1 MPVMTSVVAPVTDA
15 PWQVL
20 QSAVASSA
28 VRSIGPCAVCARWH
42 PAQPSALSPS
52 DPLFVVSTWGP
63 PSARAG
69 TAARMSQRAPQA
81 IMSASR
87 LTVLTSFLP
96 VDCCGWA
103 VPARPAVMVCVRDL
117 LCSIVGTSVAPYLDA
132 IVRGVGHVDPSGT
145 IDRDPHREREL
156 AVGDAMATEESE
168 MLGLLVARFEGR
180 IHEDALP
187 ARVHD
192 EHPARVVSGDAARQ
206 PQVAG
211 TRASADLPEDRAI
224 WLEHEQA
231 AVVAVGHVPAA
242 VLVDGDTVRE
252 QESFVRA
259 QGQDQ
264 LPRRVELEDPLGPAQ
279 VGHVQVAAGVEGESQ
294 RLPPIDGLCR
304 AVLALVGTF
313 TVVDVDRPRRPV
325 ADVDLAARGI
335 NRNVDR
341 HVFGARFGG
350 RLGAPALTG
359 PGIK

>member
-52 DPLFVVSTWGP
+52 DPLFVVNTWGP

-69 TAARMSQRAPQA
+69 TAARISQRAPQ
-81 IMSASR
+81 
-87 LTVLTSFLP
+87 
-96 VDCCGWA
+96 
-103 VPARPAVMVCVRDL
+103 AVMVCVRDL

-132 IVRGVGHVDPSGT
+132 IVRGVGHVDPSAT

-156 AVGDAMATEESE
+156 AVRNAVAAEEAE
-168 MLGLLVARFEGR
+168 MFRLLLAVFER
-180 IHEDALP
+180 RVDEDAL
-187 ARVHD
+187 AAGIDHED
-192 EHPARVVSGDAARQ
+192 PARVVSGDAARQ
-206 PQVAG
+206 AQVAG
-211 TRASADLPEDRAI
+211 TGAPADLPDDLAI

-231 AVVAVGHVPAA
+231 TVVAVGHVHAA

-304 AVLALVGTF
+304 AELALVGTF